1 MSNSIVIL
9 TLPGDYF
16 DFLNYE
22 LLVIKKISKDLKID
36 FLSLNT
42 FFYKGISI
50 HKNDEIKTR
59 DKILNSFFDKKIF
72 FERGK
77 IFFKNNSIKKN
88 LKNYT
93 NGFGKI
99 FKDILGIIKKYRRI
113 VFLINTYEELF
124 VSLALINLLNDKNK
138 KHTFIATGAF
148 FRNTYFKNS
157 EYKFILNNINFIN
170 IDLNFEYFLKKIKL
184 KQEEKNT
191 DGLISKKNYLGT
203 NKETRAKDIF
213 LNNNLIGADKNFF
226 HDDLSPMIT
235 SYNCYY
241 KKCSF
246 CYENFINSCVNIKK
260 IPSLVDEIEYL
271 YRECGTR
278 KIIFNDNFIHI
289 NYLLMFSKEIL
300 KRNIHI
306 EWSAKTKFSTKFIDN
321 KNCEL
326 LRKAGCKRLFMG
338 IESYSKRMLE
348 IYNKNIKIDTIIPT
362 LRFLKSKNITTHVSF
377 LFGFPGETDK
387 DRQETLE
394 FIKEN
399 LSIMDIIEVNLY
411 MENTHTFESKKI
423 YNKRLVDGV
432 EKIREFI
439 TKQGKTPFNFY

>member
-138 KHTFIATGAF
+138 KHTFIVY
-148 FRNTYFKNS
+148 RPPKVRP
-157 EYKFILNNINFIN
+157 
-170 IDLNFEYFLKKIKL
+170 KI
-184 KQEEKNT
+184 
-191 DGLISKKNYLGT
+191 
-203 NKETRAKDIF
+203 
-213 LNNNLIGADKNFF
+213 
-226 HDDLSPMIT
+226 
-235 SYNCYY
+235 
-241 KKCSF
+241 
-246 CYENFINSCVNIKK
+246 
-260 IPSLVDEIEYL
+260 
-271 YRECGTR
+271 
-278 KIIFNDNFIHI
+278 
-289 NYLLMFSKEIL
+289 
-300 KRNIHI
+300 
-306 EWSAKTKFSTKFIDN
+306 
-321 KNCEL
+321 
-326 LRKAGCKRLFMG
+326 
-338 IESYSKRMLE
+338 
-348 IYNKNIKIDTIIPT
+348 
-362 LRFLKSKNITTHVSF
+362 
-377 LFGFPGETDK
+377 
-387 DRQETLE
+387 
-394 FIKEN
+394 
-399 LSIMDIIEVNLY
+399 
-411 MENTHTFESKKI
+411 
-423 YNKRLVDGV
+423 
-432 EKIREFI
+432 
-439 TKQGKTPFNFY
+439 